1 MDLIS
6 TGNEEREV
14 MGIWS
19 ISVAILPSCKYMK
32 NIAVYLHKHEY
43 SLTVN
48 KGNTYM
54 QYSGPNIPL
63 GHHTDSGPTDV
74 CQCIS

>member
-6 TGNEEREV
+6 TGSEEREV
-14 MGIWS
+14 MRIWS
-19 ISVAILPSCKYMK
+19 ISVAILPSCKYLK
-32 NIAVYLHKHEY
+32 KIAVYLHKHEY
-43 SLTVN
+43 SLAV
-48 KGNTYM
+48 KKRNTYM
-54 QYSGPNIPL
+54 QYSGSNIPL